1 MVEISFEF
9 DARNTR
15 IFIFGLLLVVSIGMI
30 FAYGDYTNG
39 NPRVVGHTADE
50 MQVNVS
56 GTLKTLQQAITDG
69 DFSSS
74 SSSSLSF
81 STGVEGNSINIG
93 ANRKCF
99 AYTRYYTNDCK
110 GDRFECNY
118 DSATGMVNGAGDG
131 CGGTAYCRWVC
142 FD

>member
-81 STGVEGNSINIG
+81 STGEEGNPINIG

-99 AYTRYYTNDCK
+99 AYVRFYTNNCK
-110 GDRFECNY
+110 SDGFECSY